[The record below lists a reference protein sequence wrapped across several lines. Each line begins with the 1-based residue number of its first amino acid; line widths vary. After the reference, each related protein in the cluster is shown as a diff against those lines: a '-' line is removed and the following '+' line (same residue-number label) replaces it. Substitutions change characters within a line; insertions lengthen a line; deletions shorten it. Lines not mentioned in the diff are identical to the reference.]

1 MMTMA
6 TYKELL
12 AEANKLF
19 EQAEKQRV
27 AELHG
32 IIADVSSKIAEYKL
46 TPEQCGFK
54 LPAASKAAAATTPK
68 AKGEPKYANPAN
80 PSETYAGGRGAKPKW
95 MKEFLA
101 MPGNKIDD
109 LLIKK

>member
-1 MMTMA
+1 MA

-54 LPAASKAAAATTPK
+54 LSAAPRAAAATASK
-68 AKGEPKYANPAN
+68 VKGDPKYANPAN
-80 PSETYAGGRGAKPKW
+80 PRETYAGGRGAKPKW

-101 MPGNKIDD
+101 IPGNKIDD